1 MRVEP
6 VNDNALPKEG
16 ILGGAAGLATKKWGI
31 FNQINKASVEKEQR
45 NLDNE

>member
-16 ILGGAAGLATKKWGI
+16 ILGGAAGLATKEMGYFQSDQQSLSRKRT
-31 FNQINKASVEKEQR
+31 KEFR
-45 NLDNE
+45 